1 MGEESEKKEE
11 MDVEEVSESTI
22 GSAMQS
28 ISPTIVNN
36 TSNTAKE
43 ESSTQRIKCGR
54 CMMPICRDDFP
65 RKSEVLKSS
74 KIKRICIDC
83 SHPACTNPSCKTCKV
98 CRDTSCK
105 KKRCNKKPRALLGKA
120 AQYLGRAAQYECDA
134 CLFPKCACGKEMS
147 STTRIKKRND
157 PEWIS
162 AMTPRTWSCECCP
175 ARKRQKSL

>member
-1 MGEESEKKEE
+1 MGEESEKEEE

-22 GSAMQS
+22 GSATQS

-43 ESSTQRIKCGR
+43 ESSTRQCTR
-54 CMMPICRDDFP
+54 CWKTKCRDDFP
-65 RKSEVLKSS
+65 LPSEITKNAY
-74 KIKRICIDC
+74 KRRVCIDC
-83 SHPACTNPSCKTCKV
+83 LHPECTNPSCKTCKV

-105 KKRCNKKPRALLGKA
+105 KKKCKKKPRPL
-120 AQYLGRAAQYECDA
+120 LGRAAQYITLYSQYECDA

-147 STTRIKKRND
+147 STIRIKKRND

-175 ARKRQKSL
+175 ARKRQKNL